1 MVGNTHDI
9 GTQYRFKPVQALC
22 SPSDVR
28 RGPNAGTKMCVFLPV
43 WLYTSI
49 CYPEVAWIMVTFERQ
64 VNAPQL
70 QCWLQASAFNIVF
83 SQIYFSIK
91 ATNKLRIIAQFL
103 I

>member
-49 CYPEVAWIMVTFERQ
+49 CYPEVA
-64 VNAPQL
+64 
-70 QCWLQASAFNIVF
+70 
-83 SQIYFSIK
+83 
-91 ATNKLRIIAQFL
+91 
-103 I
+103 